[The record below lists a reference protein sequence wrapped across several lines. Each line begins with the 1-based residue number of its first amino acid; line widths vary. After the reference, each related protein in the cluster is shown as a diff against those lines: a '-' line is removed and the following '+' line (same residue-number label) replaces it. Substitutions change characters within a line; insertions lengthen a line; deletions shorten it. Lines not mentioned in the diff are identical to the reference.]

1 MAFRK
6 SRQQPQFADLK
17 GILAQS
23 KQTDNSLYQ
32 TVQVLIDR
40 LTQYQGFVETNIIQQ
55 IDEAIGGVTPPTGD
69 FATKEATYLT
79 TDDETTDLPNS
90 VQILAG
96 TNITFDTSVSNQLT
110 ISSIDTTGGGPGVS
124 EEWSVLTNG
133 DVTNPELIYAD
144 GDVIMVHHGI

>member
-6 SRQQPQFADLK
+6 PIKQPQFADLK

-32 TVQVLIDR
+32 TVQILIDR
-40 LTQYQGFVETNIIQQ
+40 LTQYQGFVETNIVQQ
-55 IDEAIGGVTPPTGD
+55 IDEAVGDISIPSGD

-79 TDDETTDLPNS
+79 KDDETTDLPNS

-96 TNITFDTSVSNQLT
+96 SNISFDTSVANALT
-110 ISSIDTTGGGPGVS
+110 INATGSSVS
-124 EEWSVLTNG
+124 NEEWSVLTNG
-133 DVTNPELIYAD
+133 DVTNPELIYAN